1 MIMQQVFRLAGIFF
15 LMSMFPLHVEGQCT
29 EFTGTSEAGYVSHSG
44 STAFTTGGTCQGDGN
59 LITLFQQGDG
69 FTYGPAGSSG
79 TVSLSGFSKQL
90 FLDPTVTIA
99 FRNSPNGSNISSEQF
114 QIAKTCNTHT
124 TTASISAGQYVNVTF
139 TDVQGAYVYFDQA
152 CIGGSNPLPV
162 ELTSF
167 RAFVRNDHV
176 ALKWT
181 TESELNN
188 YGFEVQKR
196 KGDGIWE
203 PIGFVQGAGTSS
215 TPLHYS
221 FGDKTPLK
229 SVTTYR
235 LKQVDRDGTTTFSE
249 EVTVQPLTVDIT
261 GLQVYPNPLLTE
273 GHLSFELSET
283 QSVSIAVYD
292 LTGRMVHR
300 IANAEQM
307 DAGCAFI
314 PFSVSG
320 LNPGQYTVAVY
331 TAGDMRTVRISK
343 LH

>member
-1 MIMQQVFRLAGIFF
+1 MIMKKVFSISCILC
-15 LMSMFPLHVEGQCT
+15 LMSVFPWLAEGQCT
-29 EFTGTSEAGYVSHSG
+29 EFTSSEPPVSSSG
-44 STAFTTGGTCQGDGN
+44 SVNVGVSVTPSCNGDGN
-59 LITLFQQGDG
+59 FIRIQDSGNFL
-69 FTYGPAGSSG
+69 YGPAGASG
-79 TVSLSGFSKQL
+79 TVTFHGYGIDGPVMYIEIWSDANAPKRSGRATFTMGTACTTYS
-90 FLDPTVTIA
+90 PTV
-99 FRNSPNGSNISSEQF
+99 
-114 QIAKTCNTHT
+114 
-124 TTASISAGQYVNVTF
+124 SIVPGQYV
-139 TDVQGAYVYFDQA
+139 YVSTGLFSTGTVLFDKA

-176 ALKWT
+176 ELKWT
-181 TESELNN
+181 TATELNN

-221 FGDKTPLK
+221 FGDETPLK

-249 EVTVQPLTVDIT
+249 EVTVQPLTADIT
-261 GLQVYPNPLLTE
+261 GLQAYPNPLLNE

-283 QSVSIAVYD
+283 QTVSIAVYD
-292 LTGRMVHR
+292 LSGRMVRR
-300 IANAEQM
+300 IADAEQM
-307 DAGCAFI
+307 DAGRAFI
-314 PFSVSG
+314 PLSASG

-331 TAGDMRTVRISK
+331 TASGMRTVRISK
-343 LH
+343 LR